1 MSWKR
6 IRERGSM
13 DLNDKQRV
21 YVAEYLR
28 KLNGTAAAEAAGF
41 SKKSAADRS
50 KDLQRNPKV
59 REAIEQGL
67 AEREQECKDKAV
79 EAMEHAYCLATV
91 DIGDLY
97 DADGNL
103 LPLHQMPK
111 AARVAIAS
119 IEVEFETKIQS
130 SRDEQGRIV
139 ETFFRVPKSAKIRLY
154 DKRASAELLMKYAG
168 KLKERLELDATQ
180 SYADMVLAAQR
191 KREGTETPALPAHA
205 DEEPET

>member
-1 MSWKR
+1 VSWKNVTK
-6 IRERGSM
+6 INGE
-13 DLNDKQRV
+13 LNDKQRV

-41 SKKSAADRS
+41 SKKSAEDRS

-59 REAIEQGL
+59 RAAIEHGL

-97 DADGNL
+97 DAEGNL

-130 SRDEQGRIV
+130 SRNEQGQIV
-139 ETFFRVPKSAKIRLY
+139 ETFFRVPKAAKIRLH

-168 KLKERLELDATQ
+168 KLKERVELDATQ

-205 DEEPET
+205 DEEPEE